1 MTTVHSLEQQIRR
14 MTPVAAAP
22 GEQLEVAKF
31 SQFIGALA
39 HGRSRKRR
47 PCSLVGPKGE
57 QLVVPEAVF
66 YVLER
71 VAEVLAR
78 GDDNAWV
85 RSWPEHAAVD
95 GVAVARLLRA
105 LCAWREA
112 LDLAIPQAGKE
123 VERARLE
130 FEFHEKLQRASDLLA
145 TTQARG
151 AFNPDTE
158 RNAYQKHLSRLEND
172 PA

>member
-1 MTTVHSLEQQIRR
+1 
-14 MTPVAAAP
+14 MTPDTHSR
-22 GEQLEVAKF
+22 GEALLLWQQVL
-31 SQFIGALA
+31 ALA
-39 HGRSRKRR
+39 DRYPSIAARIR
-47 PCSLVGPKGE
+47 P
-57 QLVVPEAVF
+57 AWW
-66 YVLER
+66 ER
-71 VAEVLAR
+71 PAER
-78 GDDNAWV
+78 
-85 RSWPEHAAVD
+85 E
-95 GVAVARLLRA
+95 LLRA

-158 RNAYQKHLSRLEND
+158 RNAYQQHLARLEDD

>member
-1 MTTVHSLEQQIRR
+1 
-14 MTPVAAAP
+14 MTPEATTSRGAALLLW
-22 GEQLEVAKF
+22 QQVL
-31 SQFIGALA
+31 ALA
-39 HGRSRKRR
+39 GRYPSIAARIR
-47 PCSLVGPKGE
+47 PAWWTRP
-57 QLVVPEAVF
+57 A
-66 YVLER
+66 ER
-71 VAEVLAR
+71 E
-78 GDDNAWV
+78 
-85 RSWPEHAAVD
+85 
-95 GVAVARLLRA
+95 LLRA

-130 FEFHEKLQRASDLLA
+130 FEFHEKLQRAADMLA

-158 RNAYQKHLSRLEND
+158 REAYQKHLTSLESD